1 MRWPA
6 EWEPHEAVW
15 IGFPGDP
22 KEWPVALKEAQREVA
37 AFANA
42 VSDGGAGE
50 QVLLICRS
58 QTDVSIAQDLVEA
71 SVAVELHP
79 FGDIWLRDTGPIVTL
94 DDDML
99 VANLFRFNGWG
110 DKFNMPGDQDI
121 GARLSRS
128 GGLRTGVHDW
138 VLEGGAIDGD
148 GSAWVL
154 TTEQCVLNRNRNN
167 AMDRRRF
174 EQSLGKL
181 FGPKKFC
188 WLGDG
193 LVNDHTDGHVDNLAR
208 FVSTGKVAIPKSEQ
222 VNDPNMQIFEDA
234 ASRAQHQGLKV
245 VRLASVGKY
254 LLDEDVVPASYM
266 NFYVGNN
273 MVAVP
278 QFQASNDS
286 RILEEIGELFPDR
299 KVMGLSSKALL
310 RGGGSFHCISQQ
322 IPQPAKK

>member
-22 KEWPVALKEAQREVA
+22 NEWPVALEDAQREVA

-42 VSDGGAGE
+42 VSDGGKGE

-58 QTDVSIAQDLVEA
+58 QTDVLVAQDLVEA
-71 SVAVELHP
+71 SIAVELHP
-79 FGDIWLRDTGPIVTL
+79 FGDIWLRDTGPVITV
-94 DDDML
+94 DNDMR

-110 DKFNMPGDQDI
+110 NKFDMPGDLDI
-121 GARLSRS
+121 GARLSKSS
-128 GGLRTGVHDW
+128 GLQTITHDW

-148 GSAWVL
+148 GSDWVM
-154 TTEQCVLNRNRNN
+154 TTEQCVLNRNRNS

-174 EQSLGKL
+174 EQSIGDV
-181 FGPKKFC
+181 FGRKKFC

-193 LVNDHTDGHVDNLAR
+193 LENDHTDGHVDNLAR
-208 FVSTGKVAIPKSEQ
+208 FVGAGKVAIPESEQ
-222 VNDPNMQIFEDA
+222 INDPNMRIFEDA
-234 ASRAQHQGLKV
+234 ASRAQQQGLHV

-266 NFYVGNN
+266 NFYVGNKV
-273 MVAVP
+273 VAVP
-278 QFQASNDS
+278 QYEASNDS
-286 RILEEIGELFPDR
+286 RILEEISALFPDR

-322 IPQPAKK
+322 IPQHANK

>member
-94 DDDML
+94 DNDML

-128 GGLRTGVHDW
+128 GGLRTSEHDW

-154 TTEQCVLNRNRNN
+154 TTEQCVLNSNRNI

-174 EQSLGKL
+174 EQSMGKL
-181 FGPKKFC
+181 IGRKKFC

-193 LVNDHTDGHVDNLAR
+193 LVNDHTDGHVDNIAR
-208 FVSTGKVAIPKSEQ
+208 FVGAGRVAIPKSDQ
-222 VNDPNMQIFEDA
+222 KDDPNRCVFEDA
-234 ASRAQHQGLKV
+234 ASRAQQQGLKV

-254 LLDEDVVPASYM
+254 MLDEDVVPASYM

-278 QFQASNDS
+278 QYEASNDS

-322 IPQPAKK
+322 IPQYAKK

>member
-22 KEWPVALKEAQREVA
+22 KEWPVALEEAQREVA

-42 VSDGGAGE
+42 VIDGGAGE
-50 QVLLICRS
+50 QVLLVCRS
-58 QTDVSIAQDLVEA
+58 QTDAVIAKGLVEA
-71 SVAVELHP
+71 SVTVESHP
-79 FGDIWLRDTGPIVTL
+79 FGDVWLRDTGPIITT
-94 DDDML
+94 DQQTRM
-99 VANLFRFNGWG
+99 ANLFRFNGWG

-121 GARLSRS
+121 GARLSKFM
-128 GGLRTGVHDW
+128 GLQTSMHDW

-148 GSAWVL
+148 GSDWVM
-154 TTEQCVLNRNRNN
+154 TTEQCVLNSNRNS

-174 EQSLGKL
+174 EQSMGKL
-181 FGPKKFC
+181 IGRKNVC

-208 FVSTGKVAIPKSEQ
+208 FVGAGRVAIPKSDQ
-222 VNDPNMQIFEDA
+222 KDDPNREIYEDA
-234 ASRAQHQGLKV
+234 ASRAQQQGLRV
-245 VRLASVGKY
+245 VRLKSVGKY
-254 LLDEDVVPASYM
+254 LLDKDVVPASYM
-266 NFYVGNN
+266 NFYIGNKV
-273 MVAVP
+273 VAVP
-278 QFQASNDS
+278 QYEASNDS

-299 KVMGLSSKALL
+299 KVIGLSSKALL

-322 IPQPAKK
+322 IPQLANK